1 MGKHVLIILAAALSS
16 CQSTRYEMFQ
26 GVPIELEPGQ
36 ELVKTRHSHN
46 LEIWLKNQSKKIGGG
61 TPGKADAYCPV
72 DLGHGLMTLNDN
84 Y

>member
-1 MGKHVLIILAAALSS
+1 MMDKHVLIILAAALSG

-46 LEIWLKNQSKKIGGG
+46 LEIWLKNQGVKIGGG
-61 TPGKADAYCPV
+61 KPGKVDDYCPA
-72 DLGHGLMTLNDN
+72 DLGHGLMTL
-84 Y
+84 